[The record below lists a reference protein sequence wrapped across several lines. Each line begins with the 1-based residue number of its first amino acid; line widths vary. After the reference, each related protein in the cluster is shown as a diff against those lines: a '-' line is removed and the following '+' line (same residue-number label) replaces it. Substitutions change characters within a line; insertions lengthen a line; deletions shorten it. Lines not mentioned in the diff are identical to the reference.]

1 MNKKFIIKFAF
12 KNLFSHRLRTYLT
25 LMGIIIGISSIVFL
39 VSFAFGLEKLV
50 TSEITGGDAFKLID
64 VGAGDSKVV
73 RLDDKAIESV
83 KGIAN
88 AKRVETTLNV
98 AGKAKNGENVTDV
111 AFFAASPQYIAWS
124 GYKAKAGKFYGS
136 DEDGKAI
143 INTSY
148 MKFLEISDPQNA
160 LGQKVKIDIII
171 PKELAKD
178 DEGITLSDVELEVT
192 GVVDNETSPYV
203 FANQCVLAPY
213 INSYSQAK
221 MELNDR
227 DKVLDTRKQIE
238 AMGFRTQYVG
248 DTVAQIEQI
257 FGVFKIVLGGFGL
270 IALVVASLG
279 MFNTLT
285 ISLLERVKEV
295 ALLKILGTQR
305 NDIFKL
311 FVVEALIF
319 GIIGGV
325 FGTLFGIAAAEVFNV
340 ILNQYAI
347 RNGGDPVNVFFYQ
360 IWFVLSILAFSV
372 TVGFLTGLYPS
383 RRASRVNALDVIRYE

>member
-1 MNKKFIIKFAF
+1 
-12 KNLFSHRLRTYLT
+12 
-25 LMGIIIGISSIVFL
+25 
-39 VSFAFGLEKLV
+39 
-50 TSEITGGDAFKLID
+50 
-64 VGAGDSKVV
+64 
-73 RLDDKAIESV
+73 
-83 KGIAN
+83 
-88 AKRVETTLNV
+88 
-98 AGKAKNGENVTDV
+98 
-111 AFFAASPQYIAWS
+111 
-124 GYKAKAGKFYGS
+124 
-136 DEDGKAI
+136 
-143 INTSY
+143 
-148 MKFLEISDPQNA
+148 
-160 LGQKVKIDIII
+160 
-171 PKELAKD
+171 
-178 DEGITLSDVELEVT
+178 LEVI

-203 FANQCVLAPY
+203 FTNQCVLAPY